1 MEEDKK
7 DFDSAMAGRI
17 MSSWLPYGVFRK
29 VIFLVLF
36 VSSLGRF
43 FEGEWI
49 GGVLLLILCLF
60 MSPRVVGECFYFMG
74 RMASI
79 FVKK

>member
-1 MEEDKK
+1 MEEYKK
-7 DFDSAMAGRI
+7 NLDSAIAAQI

-29 VIFLVLF
+29 AIFLILF
-36 VSSLGRF
+36 ASSLGRF
-43 FEGEWI
+43 FWGEWI
-49 GGVLLLILCLF
+49 SGILLLTLCLL
-60 MSPRVVGECFYFMG
+60 MSPRVVGEFLFLFG